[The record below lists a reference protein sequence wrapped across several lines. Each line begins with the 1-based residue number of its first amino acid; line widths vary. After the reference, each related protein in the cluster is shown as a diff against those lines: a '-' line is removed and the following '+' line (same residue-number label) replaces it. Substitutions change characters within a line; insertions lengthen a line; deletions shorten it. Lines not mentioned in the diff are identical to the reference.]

1 MSEDKFFCPVYN
13 GLVTKYDCNEISFGI
28 KSGFYL
34 NDGLSPLVPIEIAL
48 RKRYLCNV
56 CQHNANKDCNIKVKK
71 TSKTN
76 DTDTKK
82 TEPEVREKMSEE
94 EKRRR
99 LSIRAM
105 EYLMFLDD
113 DE

>member
-1 MSEDKFFCPVYN
+1 MN
-13 GLVTKYDCNEISFGI
+13 
-28 KSGFYL
+28 KSD
-34 NDGLSPLVPIEIAL
+34 NNI
-48 RKRYLCNV
+48 
-56 CQHNANKDCNIKVKK
+56 NKKP
-71 TSKTN
+71 